1 MLPELSMSSAATSV
15 REGCVF
21 AGFVTEVRVNVM
33 AAPSVCVPVN
43 VTDRT
48 WVLSWEN
55 EADPDVKP
63 PDVMATAGDDPEKPP
78 ANVMINL
85 APEGTTS
92 VG

>member
-1 MLPELSMSSAATSV
+1 MLPELSVSSAATSV
-15 REGCVF
+15 RKGCVF
-21 AGFVTEVRVNVM
+21 GGVVRGVRVNVM

-48 WVLSWEN
+48 WVSWEN

-63 PDVMATAGDDPEKPP
+63 PDVMATAGDDPEKPT
-78 ANVMINL
+78 NVMISL
-85 APEGTTS
+85 APEGITS

>member
-1 MLPELSMSSAATSV
+1 MLPELSVSSAAISV
-15 REGCVF
+15 RASCVVP
-21 AGFVTEVRVNVM
+21 GVVTEVRVNVM

-48 WVLSWEN
+48 WVFWEN

-63 PDVMATAGDDPEKPP
+63 PDVMTTAGDDPEKPP
-78 ANVMINL
+78 ANVMISF